1 MVKQCIRIAIIF
13 MFTLITT
20 HNFAKAEQK
29 YPTIEELFGTYQ
41 VASLIKVDY
50 CDPTETRERAEK
62 YLNKHIN
69 ISQKSASD
77 FWEKTQNPQYKIT
90 QQTPIMEGVVDSRY
104 LQRLFQT
111 NGIYEDQLTLLTISY
126 STDNNTFTDF
136 EIVDSNT
143 LLYGSGCWTYIL
155 KRIK

>member
-1 MVKQCIRIAIIF
+1 MVKQYITIAMIV
-13 MFTLITT
+13 MLIAT
-20 HNFAKAEQK
+20 HSVAKAEQK
-29 YPTIEELFGTYQ
+29 HLTVEELFGTYQ
-41 VASLIKVDY
+41 VPSLIKVDY
-50 CDPTETRERAEK
+50 CGPTKTRERAEK
-62 YLNKHIN
+62 YLSKIVKLSKECSNNFWREI
-69 ISQKSASD
+69 QKP
-77 FWEKTQNPQYKIT
+77 EYTIT

-126 STDNNTFTDF
+126 STDNKTFTDF